1 MGQLEG
7 SPDELDGAVLP
18 DDYKSR
24 AEPIAIKRAMLAGYR
39 LADLLSKKF

>member
-7 SPDELDGAVLP
+7 SPDALDGAVLP

-24 AEPIAIKRAMLAGYR
+24 SELIAIRRLVLAGYR
-39 LADLLSKKF
+39 LADVLSEMF